1 MDKLLIIL
9 KKEGIR
15 LYDIDGSKTKIHLI
29 RGEEETDTEEYAEVA
44 ESLRDSYND
53 DELSEV
59 ELDLLY
65 TNNNTEIVKGF
76 TEELL
81 PCGGWQVF
89 SFKKILPEILL
100 KNNMLKPD
108 ESVTVQYDG
117 EAYTA
122 SMTKNGEI
130 ELTAAES
137 GTELHDSDITAIYAD
152 KFNVFA
158 DEEKKEKQQRQIE
171 KLQQEVNKLNDELKH
186 TKNELKKSDKK
197 KRELFTEF
205 RIAVAGASTGKL
217 HWKVEDGAFVKKG
230 KLIATNASESW
241 AKNANKDGILVHI
254 AEAGTAMNN
263 NVIGVIMHEND
274 SAEDA
279 REWAEKQ
286 PVTEDDSGTDSKVN
300 HGLNIVNATLKA
312 LSKNL

>member
-1 MDKLLIIL
+1 MDKILIIL
-9 KKEGIR
+9 KKESIS
-15 LYDIDGSKTKIHLI
+15 LYDIDGSKAKIHLI
-29 RGEEETDTEEYAEVA
+29 RGEEETGTEEYAEVA

-108 ESVTVQYDG
+108 ESVNVQYDG

-122 SMTKNGEI
+122 SMMKNGEI
-130 ELTAAES
+130 ELTTAES
-137 GTELHDSDITAIYAD
+137 GTELHDSDIAAIYAN

-158 DEEKKEKQQRQIE
+158 DEEKQEELQHQIKE
-171 KLQQEVNKLNDELKH
+171 LQQECEKKDNELKQ
-186 TKNELKKSDKK
+186 TKNELKNSDKK
-197 KRELFTEF
+197 KRELFEGL
-205 RIAVAGASTGKL
+205 RITVMGASTGKL
-217 HWKVEDGAFVKKG
+217 QWKAEDGTF
-230 KLIATNASESW
+230 I
-241 AKNANKDGILVHI
+241 
-254 AEAGTAMNN
+254 
-263 NVIGVIMHEND
+263 
-274 SAEDA
+274 
-279 REWAEKQ
+279 
-286 PVTEDDSGTDSKVN
+286 
-300 HGLNIVNATLKA
+300 
-312 LSKNL
+312 